1 MCFFANS
8 NLEGFEKPITTQLYQ
23 AEWSW
28 AICISSPYISRGLK
42 FTFNA
47 EPKKPRTDDKET
59 EMDEIW
65 YTSYLQYEKI

>member
-1 MCFFANS
+1 M
-8 NLEGFEKPITTQLYQ
+8 K

-28 AICISSPYISRGLK
+28 AICISSPYISRGLN

-47 EPKKPRTDDKET
+47 EPKKPRTDDNET

-65 YTSYLQYEKI
+65 YTLYLQYEKICLGIDTIYIYFLVLDIQN